1 MRVGRLIPSRSAACW
16 VVDGRADLRCLAGL
30 LNAPLRLVELAPD
43 ATPVYH
49 LAVGAA
55 TVGVGEHSPV
65 VRRRAAER
73 LSFLG
78 VAFDHARNAW

>member
-1 MRVGRLIPSRSAACW
+1 VIGQ
-16 VVDGRADLRCLAGL
+16 
-30 LNAPLRLVELAPD
+30 ELH
-43 ATPVYH
+43 H